1 MKNSII
7 IFYFFLGALSAE
19 FNSFGNLGYINT
31 SSAYNLP
38 EGHYLFNVSR
48 NNPDRRISLTAS
60 PFNWL
65 DATVFYVDIVGKNYP
80 DYNQS
85 YKDKGF
91 SVKFSPITI
100 FDHDFAIGLND
111 FAGTGLFSSEYI
123 VLSNTTDNFEY
134 SFGIGWG
141 SFSNGIE
148 VSNPLIRI
156 DESFAQRPGGFVD
169 RGGNF
174 DINKYFS
181 GGRASIFFGGA
192 YKLNK
197 NTSLIFERDPTDTLD
212 RRVPYSKKKTN
223 YSFGVNY
230 KYGNFSVK
238 TSLQR
243 GTNFG
248 IQVSYSKD
256 ATKFNPISQIETS
269 QKIKTFA
276 DLQNHL
282 ALLDIGLKS
291 VSASEDSIQISVRQV
306 SYFDQSD
313 VDRKVTESVKD
324 INLKQQFKEVV
335 IKQYYQ
341 GMNVSSTTLDAN
353 YIYPVKSRKFKK
365 DRDLYIVKD
374 QFPYFSSKIFPVI
387 KNFIAGREGFYFG
400 GLQLNGDL
408 EVTLREN
415 VLMLVNLK
423 YNIWD
428 NFSNL
433 IYPPVDTYPAQVR
446 SDIKKYFKG
455 SSNGISIGRLE
466 LNYFHS
472 PKKNHYIRTVA
483 GMFEDMFGGYG
494 VDYVFSPQ
502 DSIFSFGLEAYHVKK
517 RDYDMAFDFQ
527 SYANNL
533 VRGSVQILEPK
544 TNVRF
549 KISFG
554 EYLAGDKGY
563 TVEAKKSFKNGAKF
577 GVFFSRTNVPKN
589 LFGEG
594 SFDKGIVF
602 SIPLPNLLTRE
613 TAMGKYI
620 WRPLTKD
627 PAATLVKSIDLQ
639 DELERYRFY

>member
-1 MKNSII
+1 MK
-7 IFYFFLGALSAE
+7 L
-19 FNSFGNLGYINT
+19 
-31 SSAYNLP
+31 
-38 EGHYLFNVSR
+38 
-48 NNPDRRISLTAS
+48 
-60 PFNWL
+60 
-65 DATVFYVDIVGKNYP
+65 
-80 DYNQS
+80 
-85 YKDKGF
+85 
-91 SVKFSPITI
+91 
-100 FDHDFAIGLND
+100 
-111 FAGTGLFSSEYI
+111 
-123 VLSNTTDNFEY
+123 
-134 SFGIGWG
+134 
-141 SFSNGIE
+141 
-148 VSNPLIRI
+148 
-156 DESFAQRPGGFVD
+156 
-169 RGGNF
+169 
-174 DINKYFS
+174 
-181 GGRASIFFGGA
+181 
-192 YKLNK
+192 
-197 NTSLIFERDPTDTLD
+197 
-212 RRVPYSKKKTN
+212 
-223 YSFGVNY
+223 
-230 KYGNFSVK
+230 
-238 TSLQR
+238 
-243 GTNFG
+243 
-248 IQVSYSKD
+248 
-256 ATKFNPISQIETS
+256 
-269 QKIKTFA
+269 
-276 DLQNHL
+276 
-282 ALLDIGLKS
+282 
-291 VSASEDSIQISVRQV
+291 
-306 SYFDQSD
+306 
-313 VDRKVTESVKD
+313 
-324 INLKQQFKEVV
+324 
-335 IKQYYQ
+335 
-341 GMNVSSTTLDAN
+341 
-353 YIYPVKSRKFKK
+353 
-365 DRDLYIVKD
+365 
-374 QFPYFSSKIFPVI
+374 YFSSKIFPVI
-387 KNFIAGREGFYFG
+387 KNFIAGREGFYLG

-455 SSNGISIGRLE
+455 SSNGVSIGRLE

-472 PKKNHYIRTVA
+472 PKKNHYMRAVA